1 MSVLG
6 KPKPIKDAPN
16 RRSIVA
22 AHRRPMIIDFEPR
35 TTAEHPNRIV
45 RLRFAVARIRLVG
58 ILTPFPHIAAHVV

>member
-6 KPKPIKDAPN
+6 KPEPATDVPICRLKV
-16 RRSIVA
+16 VA
-22 AHRRPMIIDFEPR
+22 LRGPTITAVVPG

-58 ILTPFPHIAAHVV
+58 IQTPFQGY

>member
-6 KPKPIKDAPN
+6 KPEAKIEVQTCWFSVEAL
-16 RRSIVA
+16 
-22 AHRRPMIIDFEPR
+22 RRPTIIAVVPG

-58 ILTPFPHIAAHVV
+58 ILTPFQGY